1 MVGGA
6 ALHVPVRTSPGARAS
21 RPRAISPGARA
32 SRPRATPPYGQ
43 PPVVALPLAYPNGEQ
58 LALPNKAQSSPGSA
72 RRARWR
78 SRS

>member
-6 ALHVPVRTSPGARAS
+6 ALHVPVRT
-21 RPRAISPGARA
+21 SPGARA